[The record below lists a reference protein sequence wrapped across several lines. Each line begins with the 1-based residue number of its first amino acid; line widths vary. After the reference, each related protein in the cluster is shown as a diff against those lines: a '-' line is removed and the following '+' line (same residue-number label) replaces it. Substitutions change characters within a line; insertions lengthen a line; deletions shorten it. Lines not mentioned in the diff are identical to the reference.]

1 MLGSAAGNDGW
12 CPRGKRISVLVI
24 SLLVG
29 LVCGVQSAPLG
40 RGSLLADD
48 EGNLRLRVAELHEAM
63 GSGDFAAWYRLSSSS
78 ALVGQHLSF
87 DEFKRT
93 FEDPYG
99 RMQGWGVRQ
108 ATLKEICN
116 CADYGYPAG
125 PRVLRCALLVDFVFN
140 DSQKAEELEWWD
152 GMQGQW
158 YWTRTDAQRGCPALH

>member
-1 MLGSAAGNDGW
+1 MLGGAAGNDGW
-12 CPRGKRISVLVI
+12 CPRGKRVSVLTI
-24 SLLVG
+24 SLLAC
-29 LVCGVQSAPLG
+29 LVRGVQSAPLV

-78 ALVGQHLSF
+78 ALVGQRISF

-99 RMQGWGVRQ
+99 RMRGWDVRQ

-116 CADYGYPAG
+116 CADYRYPAG
-125 PRVLRCALLVDFVFN
+125 PRVLRCALRVDFDFN
-140 DSQKAEELEWWD
+140 NSEEAEELEWWD
-152 GMQGQW
+152 SVQGQW
-158 YWTRTDAQRGCPALH
+158 YWTRTDAQRGCPTVR